1 MRRWLNDTPLTDPVE
16 RRLAPLLQLVLIALG
31 VTILIALAL
40 RQVITG
46 FAPIPLVSLVITF
59 GFLLGLAVILM
70 IVRRGY
76 FKAATWMLVAL
87 IFFLSARSVVN
98 AEGAVG
104 ALMILFVPLVIVG
117 LLLNRWMLWTIF
129 LLSAAVIATMQSSQT
144 DIAVAAL
151 QFVLIGGLVT
161 FLLDQMGG
169 TLREELASSLGRNQE
184 LEQARNT
191 LETHASELFKANERL
206 TVTLKSIG
214 DGVITT
220 DFNGRV
226 MLINDVAQ
234 ELTGWT
240 QAEAYGQ
247 PLSEVFRIIN
257 EYTREPVESPVDRV
271 LREGII
277 VGLANHTLLITKD
290 GREIPID
297 DSGAP
302 IPDPSGGISGVVL
315 VFRDIIQRKQAESVQ
330 ARLAAIVESSDDAI
344 ISKTL
349 QGVITS
355 WNFGAERIFGYTAA
369 EAVGQ
374 PVTILFPPELVDE
387 EKHILA
393 RLAAGERLAHYET
406 IRVAKNGQHI
416 PISLTISP
424 MKDPSGQ
431 VIGASKIARDI
442 TKQKEAEIRERE
454 LAAINERHRLARDL
468 HDAVSQVLFSAN
480 VIAESLPR
488 LWSRS
493 PEKALEQV
501 SLLHQLTRGAA
512 AEMRTLLLELR
523 PENIVSTK
531 LSLLMTQLCNAIQ
544 ARKSITVFSVIN
556 EDEDLT
562 LPEDVHVALYRIAQE
577 SFNNIAKHSSAQQA
591 RVRLTSQ
598 PNEVEIVIVDNGRG
612 FDPGNGSSGFGLT
625 SMQER
630 AASIG
635 ASLLIQSKVGL
646 GTRVKLVWKG
656 EETEETLA

>member
-1 MRRWLNDTPLTDPVE
+1 MRRWLNDTPLTNPVE
-16 RRLAPLLQLVLIALG
+16 RRLAPLVQLVLMALG
-31 VTILIALAL
+31 ITVLIALAL
-40 RQVITG
+40 RQLLTG
-46 FAPIPLVSLVITF
+46 FSPIPSDSLVITF
-59 GFLLGLAVILM
+59 GFLLGLLVVLV
-70 IVRRGY
+70 IVRRGN
-76 FKAATWMLVAL
+76 FKTAAWLLVAL
-87 IFFLSARSVVN
+87 IFITSARSVVN
-98 AEGAVG
+98 AQGAVG
-104 ALMILFVPLVIVG
+104 ALMILFVPLVIAG
-117 LLLNRWMLWTIF
+117 LLLNRWTLWGVF
-129 LLSAAVIATMQSSQT
+129 LLSTVLLASIQSLQANAS
-144 DIAVAAL
+144 VAAL
-151 QFVLIGGLVT
+151 QFVVVGGLVT

-169 TLREELASSLGRNQE
+169 TLRDELTSSLIRNRE
-184 LEQARNT
+184 VEQAREA

-220 DFNGRV
+220 DFNGHV

-234 ELTGWT
+234 QLTGWS

-247 PLSEVFRIIN
+247 PLSKVFRIIN
-257 EYTREPVESPVDRV
+257 EYTRETVESPVDRV

-277 VGLANHTLLITKD
+277 VGLANHTLLIAKD

-315 VFRDIIQRKQAESVQ
+315 VFRDITERKQAESAQ
-330 ARLAAIVESSDDAI
+330 AWLAAIVESSDDVI

-349 QGVITS
+349 QGMITS
-355 WNFGAERIFGYTAA
+355 WNFGAERVFGYTAE

-374 PVTILFPPELVDE
+374 PVTMLFPPEIVDE
-387 EKHILA
+387 EQYILA
-393 RLAAGERLAHYET
+393 RLAMGERVAHYET
-406 IRVAKNGQHI
+406 VRVHKNGQHI

-424 MKDPSGQ
+424 IKDPSGR

-442 TKQKEAEIRERE
+442 TRQKEAEVRE
-454 LAAINERHRLARDL
+454 LEMAAVNERHRLARDL

-488 LWSRS
+488 LWARS
-493 PEKALEQV
+493 PERALEQV
-501 SLLHQLTRGAA
+501 GLLLHLTRGAA

-531 LSLLMTQLCNAIQ
+531 LSLLLTQLGNALQ
-544 ARKSITVFSVIN
+544 ARKAVTVSSDIN
-556 EDEDLT
+556 EIEELT

-577 SFNNIAKHSSAQQA
+577 SFNNIAKHSNAQNV
-591 RVRLTSQ
+591 RVRLNSQ
-598 PNEVEIVIVDNGRG
+598 PDRVEIIIVDNGRG
-612 FDPGNGSSGFGLT
+612 FDPGNGLSGFGLT

-635 ASLLIQSKVGL
+635 ASLLIQSRVGL
-646 GTRVKLVWKG
+646 GTRVKLVWQS
-656 EETEETLA
+656 EAEVPV